1 MTDLPFYALPGL
13 MNDARLWQH
22 AIAAMPGR
30 LTRIADVVAHDSVSA
45 LAAAALVSAPAERFA
60 LAAFSLG
67 GYVAFEMLR
76 QAPERVVALAL
87 VDTSARPDTPESI
100 EMRQRMIAGVAAD
113 AENFAAVAGAF
124 LPRAVHPSRVGDATL
139 GELLASMAR
148 SVGTEGFVRQQ
159 RAASGRPDSRP
170 LLKDIQCPTLV
181 LCGRQDQ
188 LTPLECS
195 EEMAAGIPGAQL
207 VILENCGHVAP
218 LEQPE
223 AVNAALLRWLERA

>member
-1 MTDLPFYALPGL
+1 MSALPFYALPGL
-13 MNDARLWQH
+13 MNDARLWLH

-30 LTRIADVVAHDSVSA
+30 LTRIADVVSHDSVRA
-45 LAAAALVSAPAERFA
+45 LATAALVNAPADRFA

-67 GYVAFEMLR
+67 GYVAFEMIR
-76 QAPERVVALAL
+76 QAPERVAALAL

-100 EMRQRMIAGVAAD
+100 ETRQRMIAGVTTGTG
-113 AENFAAVAGAF
+113 NFAAVAAPF
-124 LPRAVHPSRVGDATL
+124 LARAVHPSRVGDAAL
-139 GELLASMAR
+139 GALLASMAG
-148 SVGTEGFVRQQ
+148 SVGPEGFVRQQ
-159 RAASGRPDSRP
+159 RAAIGRPDSRP

-195 EEMAAGIPGAQL
+195 VEMGAGIPGAQL
-207 VILENCGHVAP
+207 VILEGCGHAAP

-223 AVNAALLRWLERA
+223 AVNSALLRWLEFA